1 MMGTACTN
9 CGGKVIGFEDSM
21 SILVNQEKNGINEL
35 ETKNIIKL
43 WNSVTKYSNKKVSDE
58 SKFQT
63 LKEKNAFM
71 LKIEQMV
78 KESSDCILI
87 LGTESIFKKFLHK
100 NIVDL
105 IKQSKSDLRILSD
118 FNDKNNHV
126 FQNIQLGKIKKIED
140 VNKENF
146 CFIIKDSDEAV
157 FFISNPGLKDKLAI
171 WTDSK
176 SFVITLRSLFN
187 VLWNKSEHIDNSSSN
202 SKFDVEITFDERI
215 RELEQKKIILNYLQS
230 VFKLTENEMANNR
243 EK

>member
-1 MMGTACTN
+1 MIETTCTN
-9 CGGKVIGFEDSM
+9 CGGKVIGFEDTM
-21 SILVNQEKNGINEL
+21 SILVNHEKNGINEL

-43 WNSVTKYSNKKVSDE
+43 WNSVTKYSNTKVSDE

-100 NIVDL
+100 SIVNL
-105 IKQSKSDLRILSD
+105 IKQTKSDLRILSD

-126 FQNIQLGKIKKIED
+126 FQDIQTEKIKKIED

-146 CFIIKDSDEAV
+146 CFIIKDNDEAV
-157 FFISNPGLKDKLAI
+157 FFISNPGLKA
-171 WTDSK
+171 
-176 SFVITLRSLFN
+176 FVITLRSLFN
-187 VLWNKSEHIDNSSSN
+187 VLWNKSDHMDDSKSD